1 MEIEPRTV
9 AEEEVVVANV
19 DFADAVKDLSP
30 WVCAQY
36 QSALAQADL
45 RSDDGL
51 CQTILLSGPD
61 CSCKYD
67 ERIRWLA
74 DGKYQHLT
82 IVY

>member
-1 MEIEPRTV
+1 MEVEPRTV
-9 AEEEVVVANV
+9 AEKEVVVANV

-30 WVCAQY
+30 WVCTKY
-36 QSALAQADL
+36 QPTLTQADL
-45 RSDDGL
+45 RSDDGV
-51 CQTILLSGPD
+51 CKTVLLSGPN

-67 ERIRWLA
+67 EWIRWLA